1 MSLFFL
7 LILPFIFSFNNIIE
21 FHSNMIPLC
30 SLTIN
35 PLFKKYCRCLMDWH
49 AGTNS
54 GHTVKGTEELSGK
67 QIPLRVLAPWPWK
80 MSGSVPAPYFCICVH
95 IVGNILLYLTKPFPS
110 FKIYP
115 PYKRVF
121 SILLSCSYNT
131 DVIQL
136 AYQYINCNCPIHCCY
151 CYCYSILWRWVIKA
165 SLHSRRQGINL
176 YLLDGNIYIH
186 ICICM

>member
-1 MSLFFL
+1 MSDGL
-7 LILPFIFSFNNIIE
+7 
-21 FHSNMIPLC
+21 M
-30 SLTIN
+30 
-35 PLFKKYCRCLMDWH
+35 CRNKQWLHCKRNWG
-49 AGTNS
+49 AFWKTNS
-54 GHTVKGTEELSGK
+54 PRSASPMALKNVRLCPSSIFLHMCSHCWQYTS
-67 QIPLRVLAPWPWK
+67 
-80 MSGSVPAPYFCICVH
+80 
-95 IVGNILLYLTKPFPS
+95 YLTKPFPS

-121 SILLSCSYNT
+121 SILLSYSYNT

-136 AYQYINCNCPIHCCY
+136 AYQYINCNCPVHCCY

-165 SLHSRRQGINL
+165 SLHSRRQEINL